1 MSHVAQETLSVKLMP
16 RRITVFLSAP
26 PGDSLR
32 VAREHFH
39 EYIKPILVAGALDWE
54 VVEGRREGDVRAGL
68 AEKIRKSRRRNGENP
83 QLETTAE
90 IKAEIKDEQEVLLQQ
105 MRQNSGINDW
115 HGVQGDLILGRH
127 TWKEYV
133 RGLHEGWLGP
143 LDVPPPETPSDPVS
157 PKLPSNQP
165 TDPREPYPS
174 QQFPDSLPSSS
185 LVDSPFPSESQN
197 STSAPSTPAPSTP
210 SPKPSSPVLPYISP
224 SAYPQSHPP
233 PSTPAS
239 FAPSLPL
246 ALPHLLGFLN
256 TPTRLYRFL
265 TQRHLANATGAS
277 VAALVLGSQSRSF
290 TSSIV
295 ATTAADNEAFSSP
308 VLNPED
314 ANGER
319 RVWEQ
324 EQLLEGEEREWHKS
338 AWEDV
343 AGTEGRER
351 LWREKMVVDERIG
364 DRMRLFEL
372 ASEEAERAVR
382 EEAEKEKEAGWV
394 VSRWVKGLGNW
405 IGIGGEKETRG
416 WEAGLV
422 GKEDD

>member
-1 MSHVAQETLSVKLMP
+1 MP

-26 PGDSLR
+26 PGDGLR

-54 VVEGRREGDVRAGL
+54 VVEGRREGEVRAGL
-68 AEKIRKSRRRNGENP
+68 AEKIRKLRRRSSEKPPLESTGER
-83 QLETTAE
+83 TAE
-90 IKAEIKDEQEVLLQQ
+90 VKEEEEVLLQQ
-105 MRQNSGINDW
+105 MRQNIGIDDW

-127 TWKEYV
+127 TWKEYI

-143 LDVPPPETPSDPVS
+143 LDVPSPETSSDPLS
-157 PKLPSNQP
+157 PKLPSIPP
-165 TDPREPYPS
+165 TDAGEPYPS
-174 QQFPDSLPSSS
+174 QKLPDSLPSSS
-185 LVDSPFPSESQN
+185 LPDSPSVSQSQD
-197 STSAPSTPAPSTP
+197 STSATPPPTLSTP
-210 SPKPSSPVLPYISP
+210 SSKPSSPVPPYISP
-224 SAYPQSHPP
+224 PDYPHSQPP

-246 ALPHLLGFLN
+246 ALPHLLGFFN

-290 TSSIV
+290 TSSI
-295 ATTAADNEAFSSP
+295 TEAAPANDNEASSSSL
-308 VLNPED
+308 LNHED
-314 ANGER
+314 GNREH

-324 EQLLEGEEREWHKS
+324 EQVLEEEEGEWHKS

-343 AGTEGRER
+343 AGTEGKEKV
-351 LWREKMVVDERIG
+351 WREKIVVDERIG
-364 DRMRLFEL
+364 GRMRLFEL
-372 ASEEAERAVR
+372 ASEEAERAIR
-382 EEAEKEKEAGWV
+382 EEAARAMEAGWG

-405 IGIGGEKETRG
+405 IGVGGEKETRG
-416 WEAGLV
+416 WEMGLV
-422 GKEDD
+422 GEQDN